1 MATWLAA
8 SLFVIAIWVIPM
20 VIYGIKNKMFTRK
33 LDKFEKRMLTFW
45 GAFYIFVEAIILII
59 TL

>member
-20 VIYGIKNKMFTRK
+20 VIYGIKNQMFTRK
-33 LDKFEKRMLTFW
+33 LDKFEKQMLTFW
-45 GAFYIFVEAIILII
+45 GAFYIFVETIILII

>member
-20 VIYGIKNKMFTRK
+20 VIYGIKNQIFTRK
-33 LDKFEKRMLTFW
+33 LDKFEKQMLTFW
-45 GAFYIFVEAIILII
+45 GAFYIFVETIILII